1 MPKYKNQQITLEQV
15 IEIPYRENQ
24 TIKMRVRNIAFS
36 KDHSR
41 KLTSIQLGT
50 CKLYLDSNLK
60 KSIIIKK
67 PKDFLEA
74 IKKDSELDFQ
84 IKLDIQDSDP
94 TVKEGSVVDT
104 TKTYLEAIDSVL
116 MEKKATTNYTWWI
129 NAFNELRV
137 DYNKKEAN
145 KELKFDTYG
154 KFVLDCHQIKTA
166 YATPVLKDD
175 GAKDKALVKYGT
187 WTMTLAGHHLM
198 PMNTFVN
205 IRDFSDIDPDG
216 IYQLCGLS
224 LIDSGQLLKT
234 VMTFRG
240 DFTGIS
246 AGSVNQKQQTMIE
259 EE

>member
-1 MPKYKNQQITLEQV
+1 
-15 IEIPYRENQ
+15 
-24 TIKMRVRNIAFS
+24 
-36 KDHSR
+36 
-41 KLTSIQLGT
+41 LGT

-154 KFVLDCHQIKTA
+154 KFVLDCHRR
-166 YATPVLKDD
+166 YSE
-175 GAKDKALVKYGT
+175 ALARK
-187 WTMTLAGHHLM
+187 
-198 PMNTFVN
+198 
-205 IRDFSDIDPDG
+205 
-216 IYQLCGLS
+216 
-224 LIDSGQLLKT
+224 
-234 VMTFRG
+234 
-240 DFTGIS
+240 
-246 AGSVNQKQQTMIE
+246 GSQ
-259 EE
+259 